1 MRCSKLLPKLKSG
14 QVTTCVKSNLS
25 DHRTVEMACKIG
37 FDCIWVDVE
46 HTANDWSAVEKQI
59 LAAKAYDT
67 DILVRVPRSSYS
79 DLIKPFELDATGIM
93 VPHCMSYEDAVNIQR
108 MSRFHPIGRR
118 PVDGGS
124 ADAAYGMMEF
134 KEYTIQSNAEKFVIV
149 QVEDPEVLADIE
161 KICSLDGIDMIFFGP
176 GDFSHSIGVPGEWD
190 NKEVARV
197 RSLIPRIAAKHGKY
211 AGTVSSFETYESLI
225 DLGYNFLNIGVD
237 VIGVAK
243 YFLECKKTFES
254 ILTKNRRKNPEI

>member
-1 MRCSKLLPKLKSG
+1 MRRSKLLPKLKSG
-14 QVTTCVKSNLS
+14 QIVTCVKSNLS
-25 DHRTVEMACKIG
+25 DHRTIEIACKIG
-37 FDCIWVDVE
+37 FDCIWVDIE

-59 LAAKAYDT
+59 LATKVYDT

-108 MSRFHPIGRR
+108 MSRFYPIGRR

-124 ADAAYGMMEF
+124 ADAEYGTMEF
-134 KEYTIQSNAEKFVIV
+134 KEYIIQSNAEKFVIV
-149 QVEDPEVLADIE
+149 QIEDPEVLVDIE
-161 KICSLDGIDMIFFGP
+161 KICSLEGIDMIFFGP

-197 RSLIPRIAAKHGKY
+197 RSLIPKIAAKYGKY
-211 AGTVSSFETYESLI
+211 AGTVSSFDTYESLI
-225 DLGYNFLNIGVD
+225 DMGYNFLNIGVD
-237 VIGVAK
+237 VIGVAE

-254 ILTKNRRKNPEI
+254 ILVKNHPKNPKI